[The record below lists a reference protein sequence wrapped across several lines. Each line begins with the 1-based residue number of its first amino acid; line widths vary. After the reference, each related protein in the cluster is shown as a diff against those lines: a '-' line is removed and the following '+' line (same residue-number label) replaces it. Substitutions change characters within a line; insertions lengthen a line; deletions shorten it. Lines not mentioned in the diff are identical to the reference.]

1 MVEKEIKV
9 AGVNYRVGVMDA
21 RKQFHVARRLAPVFA
36 ELAPVL
42 KEMLSMDKEESDEQT
57 FKVLELAAG
66 PLANAI
72 AEMSDPDADYVID
85 NCLRVCYIQQE
96 SAWAPLTAPNGSLM
110 FPMQLPQMLELVVS
124 VIKENLGDFFPTGL
138 LSSQAASSQSTPS

>member
-1 MVEKEIKV
+1 MVEKQITV
-9 AGVNYRVGVMDA
+9 AGVNYRVGAMDA

-42 KEMLSMDKEESDEQT
+42 KEMLSLDKEEESDEQT
-57 FKVLELAAG
+57 FKVFELAAG

-72 AEMSDPDADYVID
+72 AEMSDADADYVLD
-85 NCLRVCYIQQE
+85 NCLKVCFIQQGQV
-96 SAWAPLTAPNGSLM
+96 WAPLTAPNGALM
-110 FPMQLPQMLELVVS
+110 FPMQMPHMMELVMQ

-138 LSSQAASSQSTPS
+138 LSSQAGSDQ